1 MFSLMNFAAEIAAE
15 AEGFS
20 GAVMQAAPETAISV
34 TEALSSAANQTIVK
48 QTSSFISWIKTF
60 ATWENLFKLIGSLLI
75 ILAIWII
82 YKLILKALKKIPAE
96 KASPQKMMILKRLLS
111 YTFYVVVVM
120 YVLSLFG
127 VKFSAIWG
135 AAGIAGVAIGF
146 AAQTSVSN
154 IISGIFIVA
163 EKTMKTGDLITVG
176 NETGIVDVI
185 GLLSVQIHTLDN
197 QLIRIPNS
205 TIINSNMINTSYF
218 PKRRLCIG
226 VSVSYDTDMEYA
238 LETLK
243 KVPALCK
250 SVIKDPEPA
259 VWFDKFGESGINLTL
274 AVWFKSE
281 DFLKAKNEVFI
292 AIKKVFDEAKIE
304 IPYNKLDVEFL
315 GTDAGDMNI
324 SAVNTVKK
332 LPVKKSPAKKSVSKK

>member
-1 MFSLMNFAAEIAAE
+1 MEEEVVNASEEAAMMIET
-15 AEGFS
+15 
-20 GAVMQAAPETAISV
+20 AAPGQQIGEAVTSV
-34 TEALSSAANQTIVK
+34 TQNAST
-48 QTSSFISWIKTF
+48 FFHWIKTF
-60 ATWENLFKLIGSLLI
+60 ITWENLFKVVGIVLFVLL
-75 ILAIWII
+75 LFLI
-82 YKLILKALKKIPAE
+82 YKIAVRAIKKIPPE
-96 KASPQKMMILKRLLS
+96 KLS
-111 YTFYVVVVM
+111 AHKSAMLVRGIHYLYYFVVIM
-120 YVLSLFG
+120 YVLGAFG
-127 VKFSAIWG
+127 VKLSAIWG
-135 AAGIAGVAIGF
+135 AAGVAGVALAF

-259 VWFDKFGESGINLTL
+259 VWFDKFDESGINLTL

-304 IPYNKLDVEFL
+304 IPYNKLDVKFL

-324 SAVNTVKK
+324 SAVNPVKK
-332 LPVKKSPAKKSVSKK
+332 LPAKKTTAKKSVSKK